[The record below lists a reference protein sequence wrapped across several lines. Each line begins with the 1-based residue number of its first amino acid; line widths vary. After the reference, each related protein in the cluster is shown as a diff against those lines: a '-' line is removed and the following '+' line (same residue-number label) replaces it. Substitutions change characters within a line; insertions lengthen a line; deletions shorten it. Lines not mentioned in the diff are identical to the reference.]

1 MTTKINEGFNGSMV
15 KTIEEQKL
23 IIKSIIFGLLF
34 YLLANP
40 RSFKFTNFIGNG
52 LDKIL
57 VHSIIFVI
65 IVYLLEKTYQS

>member
-1 MTTKINEGFNGSMV
+1 MEEGFNGSLINA
-15 KTIEEQKL
+15 IEEQKI
-23 IIKSIIFGLLF
+23 IIKSIVFGLLF

-65 IVYLLEKTYQS
+65 ISYLLEKSYQ

>member
-1 MTTKINEGFNGSMV
+1 MEEGFNGSLINA
-15 KTIEEQKL
+15 IEEQKI
-23 IIKSIIFGLLF
+23 IIKAIVFGLLF

-65 IVYLLEKTYQS
+65 ISYLLEKSYQ